1 MVMAKQTSENRVSRI
16 EDEDKRLA
24 YLHAMDIPVWQLR
37 DRPQHVVDEVVSV
50 AESEIDVSTTQC
62 AAIASSAVERP
73 VAVNLDWKALQQQV
87 ASCSACELHQSRTQT
102 VFGVGDHHADLLVIG
117 EAPGEEEETQGVPFV
132 GPAGQLFDAM
142 LKAIDLDRN
151 KVFITNALKC
161 RPPEDRDPKSTE
173 TVSCRSFLIHQI
185 KLVQPKLI
193 LAVGRVAAHDLLQ
206 INTAIGKLRGLLQKM
221 PDSDVPVLV
230 TYHPAYLLRTPREK
244 AKSWEDLKQVVLHL
258 DRFS

>member
-1 MVMAKQTSENRVSRI
+1 MAKQYSGSVGVRI
-16 EDEDKRLA
+16 EDEEKRLA

-37 DRPQHVVDEVVSV
+37 DRPQHVETVVDQVVEHESKAPV
-50 AESEIDVSTTQC
+50 SQSPVIELSPIESPAETT
-62 AAIASSAVERP
+62 V
-73 VAVNLDWKALQQQV
+73 DWKTLQQQV
-87 ASCSACELHQSRTQT
+87 ASCTACELHQSRTQT

-117 EAPGEEEETQGVPFV
+117 EAPGEEEDAQGVPFV

-142 LKAIDLDRN
+142 LKAIDMDRN

-173 TVSCRSFLIHQI
+173 TASCRSFLIHQI
-185 KLVQPKLI
+185 ELVQPKLI

-206 INTAIGKLRGLLQKM
+206 INTAIGKLRGSLQKM
-221 PDSDVPVLV
+221 PDTDIPVLV

-258 DRFS
+258 QRFS